1 MPATVSVLYV
11 PPPLK
16 KLFPVKF
23 VFAKGLL
30 VALID
35 VLVCWTLNKFV
46 SVPVMCSG
54 VPLCAWHSTGVPV
67 RQPAADIRDVTV
79 FTLLTPRHCRCRR
92 LVGLPLATVPFQWL
106 QRGHGTVCHQRLG
119 PAAHFWYEVF
129 PFCHIQLTWRCQ
141 FRPSADVFCSELYNS
156 SMCKLCKV
164 LPQLF
169 DGSTIILTFLVVLV
183 AVPHLSVLLMY

>member
-1 MPATVSVLYV
+1 MSICLSLCLFICLSPEMLRSDAGHRQCPVCS
-11 PPPLK
+11 PPPK

-54 VPLCAWHSTGVPV
+54 VPLCAWHSTGIPV

-106 QRGHGTVCHQRLG
+106 QRGHRTVCHQRLG
-119 PAAHFWYEVF
+119 PAAHFWHFEGTRSL
-129 PFCHIQLTWRCQ
+129 PFLSHT
-141 FRPSADVFCSELYNS
+141 ADL
-156 SMCKLCKV
+156 
-164 LPQLF
+164 
-169 DGSTIILTFLVVLV
+169 
-183 AVPHLSVLLMY
+183 ALSI